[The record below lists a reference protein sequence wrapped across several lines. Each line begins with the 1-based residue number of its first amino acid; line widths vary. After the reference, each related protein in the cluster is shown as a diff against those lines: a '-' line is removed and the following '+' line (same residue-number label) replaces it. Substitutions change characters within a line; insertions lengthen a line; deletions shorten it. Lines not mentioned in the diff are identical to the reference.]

1 MLGSREETPRF
12 QSDFY
17 RYKYY
22 KILRWVMYSLALM
35 LLLLLA
41 VLYLVLFQPA
51 PKYYA
56 NTMTGRILPMPT
68 PKR

>member
-1 MLGSREETPRF
+1 MLGSRDEMPMF

-22 KILRWVMYSLALM
+22 KILRWVTYSLALM
-35 LLLLLA
+35 LLLLVW
-41 VLYLVLFQPA
+41 VLYLVFFQPQ
-51 PKYYA
+51 PKLYA
-56 NTMTGRILPMPT
+56 NTMTGRILSMPP